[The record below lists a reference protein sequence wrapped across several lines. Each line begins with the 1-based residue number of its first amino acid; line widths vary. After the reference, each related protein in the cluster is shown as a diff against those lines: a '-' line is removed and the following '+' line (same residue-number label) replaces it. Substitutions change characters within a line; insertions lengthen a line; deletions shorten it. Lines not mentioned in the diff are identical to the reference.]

1 LWRILISMQFWQFVV
16 LQIIH
21 SNSIIYDSFTY
32 CWPWLLICHKSKIK
46 HKSTCGNVLSLSCQT
61 SGLIC
66 ILKRKSSTIPIP
78 LHSLLIFGIQKRESC
93 IVKSETLVSACHFE
107 AWAKC
112 LKWAWQWEKIC
123 FWGCFYCFTYIP

>member
-32 CWPWLLICHKSKIK
+32 CWPWLLICHKVKSNTKAHAVMCCLCHVKQLGSSASWKESHPQYQYLCIACWLLASRK
-46 HKSTCGNVLSLSCQT
+46 GRAALWSQKLLYPHVILRHKPSAWNVLD
-61 SGLIC
+61 SG
-66 ILKRKSSTIPIP
+66 KK
-78 LHSLLIFGIQKRESC
+78 
-93 IVKSETLVSACHFE
+93 
-107 AWAKC
+107 
-112 LKWAWQWEKIC
+112 C